1 MGMLHSMD
9 VQVCSSFYVQGSPP
23 AHLLEAAMRE
33 YEEVVGLKH
42 PSVKACFR
50 CAEQLL
56 SNLPEDQR
64 EKVDS

>member
-1 MGMLHSMD
+1 MQFFLRSGESASA
-9 VQVCSSFYVQGSPP
+9 C
-23 AHLLEAAMRE
+23 ALLEAAMRE